1 MKVLAIDSSGLTASV
16 AVVEDT
22 YTVAE
27 YTVDYTQRA
36 SLNACPSGAGGFRP
50 VKCKKTHSQT
60 LLPMIDE
67 VVKMTDLDLASID
80 AIAVS
85 GGPGSFTGL
94 RIGSATAKGLGL
106 ALNKPLIHV
115 PTVDGLAYQVFGCE
129 DIICP
134 VMDARRKQVYTG
146 IYTFSRTAGKKEGT
160 KEIEPVFQ
168 VLRMQMAIAVEDL
181 VRRLNNYNRPVVFLG
196 DGVPVYREMLS
207 EGLKVPYSFA
217 PAYMNRQR
225 AAVIG
230 ALGIRYYKAGK
241 YETAMEHQP
250 EYLRQSQ
257 AERERTQREKT
268 AKIQVREMKAEDVAA
283 VAEME
288 YQSFPDPWS
297 QKSILETISNP
308 QTICLLAEKAGKII
322 GYLFAY
328 IAADEAEIARIAVV
342 REQRRHGAG
351 GSLMQSLE
359 KFCKSRQIRRLLL
372 DVRESNQEA
381 RAFYEKNG
389 FQKDGIRR
397 GFYEAPPEDAV
408 LMGRV
413 L

>member
-1 MKVLAIDSSGLTASV
+1 MKVLAIESSGLTASV
-16 AVVEDT
+16 AVVEGT
-22 YTVAE
+22 RTVAE
-27 YTVDYTQRA
+27 YTVDYK
-36 SLNACPSGAGGFRP
+36 N
-50 VKCKKTHSQT
+50 THSQT

-67 VVKMTDLDLASID
+67 VVRMTDLDLAEID

-106 ALNKPLIHV
+106 ALDKPLIHV
-115 PTVDGLAYQVFGCE
+115 PTVDGLAYQVYGCG

-134 VMDARRKQVYTG
+134 IMDARRNQVYTG
-146 IYTFSRTAGKKEGT
+146 IYTFSARAGKKEGIR
-160 KEIEPVFQ
+160 EVDPVFQ

-181 VRRLNNYNRPVVFLG
+181 IRRLNNYNRPVVFLG

-207 EGLKVPYSFA
+207 AGLKVPYSFA
-217 PAYMNRQR
+217 PSYMNRQR
-225 AAVIG
+225 AAVVG

-257 AERERTQREKT
+257 AERERAQREKT
-268 AKIQVREMKAEDVAA
+268 AKLVIRELKAEDAA
-283 VAEME
+283 AAAEIE

-297 QKSILETISNP
+297 QNGILDTVSNP
-308 QTICLLAEKAGKII
+308 STVCLLAEKAGKAV

-328 IAADEAEIARIAVV
+328 RAGDEAEIARIAVAG
-342 REQRRHGAG
+342 EQKRQGVG
-351 GSLMQSLE
+351 KSLMRTLE
-359 KFCKSRQIRRLLL
+359 EIGKKKQIRRLLL
-372 DVRESNQEA
+372 DVRKSNREA
-381 RAFYEKNG
+381 RAFYEKMA
-389 FQKDGIRR
+389 FQEDGIRR
-397 GFYEAPPEDAV
+397 GFYQDPPEDAV
-408 LMGRV
+408 LMSRE

>member
-1 MKVLAIDSSGLTASV
+1 MKVLAIESSGLTASV
-16 AVVEDT
+16 AVVEET
-22 YTVAE
+22 RTVAE
-27 YTVDYTQRA
+27 YTVDY
-36 SLNACPSGAGGFRP
+36 
-50 VKCKKTHSQT
+50 KKTHSQT

-67 VVKMTDLDLASID
+67 VVRMTDLELAEID

-106 ALNKPLIHV
+106 ALDKPLIHV
-115 PTVDGLAYQVFGCE
+115 PTVDGLAYQVYGCR

-134 VMDARRKQVYTG
+134 IMDARRNQVYTG
-146 IYTFSRTAGKKEGT
+146 IYTFSASAGKKEGT
-160 KEIEPVFQ
+160 REVDPVFQ

-181 VRRLNNYNRPVVFLG
+181 IRRLNNYNRPVVFLG

-207 EGLKVPYSFA
+207 AGLKVPYSFA
-217 PAYMNRQR
+217 PSYMNRQR
-225 AAVIG
+225 AAVVG

-257 AERERTQREKT
+257 AERERAQREKT
-268 AKIQVREMKAEDVAA
+268 AKLVIRELKAEDAA
-283 VAEME
+283 AAAEIE

-297 QKSILETISNP
+297 QNGILDTVSNP
-308 QTICLLAEKAGKII
+308 STVCLLAEKAGKAV

-328 IAADEAEIARIAVV
+328 RAGDEAEIARIAVAG
-342 REQRRHGAG
+342 EQKRQGVG
-351 GSLMQSLE
+351 KSLMRTLE
-359 KFCKSRQIRRLLL
+359 EIGKKKQIRRLLL
-372 DVRESNQEA
+372 DVRKSNREA
-381 RAFYEKNG
+381 RAFYEKMA
-389 FQKDGIRR
+389 FQEDGIRR
-397 GFYEAPPEDAV
+397 GFYQDPPEDAV
-408 LMGRV
+408 LMSRE

>member
-22 YTVAE
+22 YTIAE
-27 YTVDYTQRA
+27 YTVDY
-36 SLNACPSGAGGFRP
+36 
-50 VKCKKTHSQT
+50 KKTHSQT

-67 VVKMTDLDLASID
+67 VAKMTDLDLTAID

-115 PTVDGLAYQVFGCE
+115 PTVDGLAYQVFGCG

-134 VMDARRKQVYTG
+134 IMDARRQQVYTG
-146 IYTFSRTAGKKEGT
+146 IYTFSRAAGKKEDT

-168 VLRMQMAIAVEDL
+168 VIRMQMAISVEDL
-181 VRRLNNYNRPVVFLG
+181 IKRLNNYNRPVVFLG

-257 AERERTQREKT
+257 AERERAQREKA
-268 AKIQVREMKAEDVAA
+268 AKVRIRELKAEDAAA
-283 VAEME
+283 VEEME

-297 QKSILETISNP
+297 QNSILETISNP
-308 QTICLLAEKAGKII
+308 QTICLLAEKAGKAI
-322 GYLFAY
+322 GYLLAY
-328 IAADEAEIARIAVV
+328 TAVDEAEIARIGVV
-342 REQRRHGAG
+342 KEQRKQGTGR
-351 GSLMQSLE
+351 SLLNAFE
-359 KFCKSRQIRRLLL
+359 ATCRKKQIARLLL
-372 DVRESNQEA
+372 DVRESNQA
-381 RAFYEKNG
+381 AIAFYKKLA
-389 FQKDGIRR
+389 FQEDGIRK
-397 GFYEAPPEDAV
+397 GFYEAPSEDGI
-408 LMGRV
+408 LMSRQ